1 MPECMSKMRGKILIF
16 DQSNFHFSR
25 GRRLKTG
32 LRLDLKMS
40 TTSPSLE
47 RAQYIMEPWAGK
59 NFLRQIPRIFMF
71 SIFLPAAIRVLNMF
85 IAFNFIK
92 TAFCTIKFLIL
103 R

>member
-1 MPECMSKMRGKILIF
+1 MRGKILIF

-47 RAQYIMEPWAGK
+47 RAQYITEHEGGK
-59 NFLRQIPRIFMF
+59 NFL
-71 SIFLPAAIRVLNMF
+71 
-85 IAFNFIK
+85 
-92 TAFCTIKFLIL
+92 
-103 R
+103 

>member
-1 MPECMSKMRGKILIF
+1 MRRKQSRQAALSKMHGKILIY

-47 RAQYIMEPWAGK
+47 RAQYIMEQEGGK
-59 NFLRQIPRIFMF
+59 NFL
-71 SIFLPAAIRVLNMF
+71 
-85 IAFNFIK
+85 
-92 TAFCTIKFLIL
+92 
-103 R
+103 